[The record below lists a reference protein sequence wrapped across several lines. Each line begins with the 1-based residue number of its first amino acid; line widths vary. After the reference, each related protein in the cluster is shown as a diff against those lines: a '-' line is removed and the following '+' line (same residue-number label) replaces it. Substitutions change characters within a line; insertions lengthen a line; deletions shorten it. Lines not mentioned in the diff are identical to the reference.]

1 MINEGAKAKL
11 ITFITQDKPNVQVK
25 FVHIMVA
32 LKDFVYNDTAY
43 NSLVYSESASF
54 GPFRFNE
61 PEDLN
66 DMIYS
71 TEFYLDRLK
80 MVDAKGKF
88 KGTIQD
94 VMKDDQEDKSK
105 LLTALR
111 KMLIDYKLDG
121 STEEI
126 LIK

>member
-1 MINEGAKAKL
+1 MINEGATAKL
-11 ITFITQDKPNVQVK
+11 ITFIIQDKADVQVK
-25 FVHIMVA
+25 FAHIMIM
-32 LKDFVYNDTAY
+32 LKDFKYNNNEYT
-43 NSLVYSESASF
+43 SLLYSESKSF
-54 GPFRFNE
+54 GPFRYNE

-111 KMLIDYKLDG
+111 KMLIDYRLDG